1 MERGLIV
8 PLTRV
13 HEFPTISVVIYF
25 VRYLLV
31 TLYTIFWGLLGVLL
45 GLVDRK
51 GLSLL
56 WVARNWVRWVLAS
69 CGVKV
74 EVEGLENVPEPCVVM
89 SNHQSV
95 FDIAVLLDS
104 FPHEVWRFVA
114 KRELLRVPFFGWAL
128 ALANQVIVDR
138 ANNEKSVRSLKAAAV
153 RVRNGESILIF
164 PEGTRRS
171 DAILHDFKSG
181 GFHLAIEAGVPIVPV
196 TVSGSQRVTPKGS
209 LRIESGRV
217 LIRYGVPIA
226 TDRLTVDDRNDLKKR
241 VREAILAGYDPA
253 LQPNRGLPEA
263 SGPA

>member
-1 MERGLIV
+1 M
-8 PLTRV
+8 
-13 HEFPTISVVIYF
+13 IYF

-51 GLSLL
+51 GRSLM
-56 WVARNWVRWVLAS
+56 WVGRSWVRWVLAG

-74 EVEGLENVPEPCVVM
+74 EVQGLENVPEPCVVM

-95 FDIAVLLDS
+95 FDIAALIHT
-104 FPHEVWRFVA
+104 FPNEIWRFVA
-114 KRELLRVPFFGWAL
+114 KRELLRVPFFGWAM

-138 ANNEKSVRSLKAAAV
+138 SNRERAVRSLKAAAV
-153 RVRNGESILIF
+153 RVRNGENVLIF
-164 PEGTRRS
+164 PEGTRSS

-196 TVSGSQRVTPKGS
+196 TVSGSHWVTPRGS
-209 LRIESGRV
+209 LRIESRRV
-217 LIRYGVPIA
+217 LIRYGKPIP
-226 TDRLTVDDRNDLKKR
+226 TDKLSVDDRNDLKKR

-253 LQPNRGLPEA
+253 LQPNGGLPET